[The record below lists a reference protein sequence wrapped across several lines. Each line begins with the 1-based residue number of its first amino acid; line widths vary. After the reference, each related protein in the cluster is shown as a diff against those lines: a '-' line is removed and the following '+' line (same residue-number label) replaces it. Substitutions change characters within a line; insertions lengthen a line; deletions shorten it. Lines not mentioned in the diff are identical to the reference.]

1 MYPKVRMRAV
11 FSAFGSICSCSSQ
24 KTLDFS
30 VVQVAKASPF
40 SPWTATILK
49 HAVSKSLRFSSW
61 VAYSTVG

>member
-11 FSAFGSICSCSSQ
+11 LSAFGSIWLSPSQ

-30 VVQVAKASPF
+30 VVQVSKACPF
-40 SPWTATILK
+40 NPWTATILK
-49 HAVSKSLRFSSW
+49 HAVSRSMRFLSW